1 MSVRNGL
8 VVLSLVL
15 SILIGVSLSR
25 SNRDGVA
32 AGSSSDGTVIGLSMD
47 TLKEARWQKDR
58 DLFVARSR
66 LRSRRRSS
74 QASTPHPT
82 PRSPVTPGS
91 GTLALTFRS

>member
-25 SNRDGVA
+25 SGGEGVA
-32 AGSSSDGTVIGLSMD
+32 AGAADDGLVIGQSMD

-58 DLFVARSR
+58 DLFVARAEELGATVLVQSANSDDTRQIQDVKSLRASR
-66 LRSRRRSS
+66 
-74 QASTPHPT
+74 
-82 PRSPVTPGS
+82 
-91 GTLALTFRS
+91 